1 MVENIF
7 HNGFAK
13 KSLAICRILIIFCII
28 LSACSSP
35 SNPNTTN
42 QPGSTAV
49 PEKPT
54 SVLPSTDQPQ
64 DIPSKASSNNVIT
77 ISFVTGDPASLN
89 PIYATTWGEETV
101 FDLIYL
107 PLWNIDDQGSYH
119 MELAEELPS
128 LANSGISPDGKTIT
142 IKFRENATWSDGQ
155 PVTADDAVFTYN
167 MIMADKNTV
176 SSRYPYDT
184 YIESIRAVNE
194 KTLEIKL
201 NSVWVDWPVS
211 LFNGLTRI
219 LPKHI
224 LQPVFDKD
232 STLDNAAYNRLPTI
246 VNGPFTITEFEPGSH
261 ITFLANDK
269 YWRGRPKLDKI
280 FFRLSEDRAAQL
292 AALASGQ
299 SDIGTYIIGSE
310 FSDIKKMGN
319 MDTTT
324 SPNGLIQTLFLNI
337 DPKSAHPALTNP
349 DVRRAMALAIDRQLI
364 IDKLFYGVYKVP
376 VSFWNGT
383 VYDNPELKPYAFNLS
398 EAKQLLDKAGWV
410 DTNGDGIREKD
421 GRDLSL
427 RYVYISGD
435 EVTNSMVVT
444 IQQMLADVGIK
455 VELLPNTQEVLWAS
469 YADNGPLSHGEYDIT
484 HWVDGMYYFPSP
496 DTSYFLCGQIPTTE
510 KPDGYNWF
518 GICNPQLEDLFA
530 KQSIEIDQQKRIND
544 FRQIAKIMYDE
555 TYIIPIRNDD
565 DIYAVNNRLK
575 NIRFSG
581 ADPFMFVYE
590 WEIK

>member
-1 MVENIF
+1 MLIKLIRNVFSNQ
-7 HNGFAK
+7 
-13 KSLAICRILIIFCII
+13 SLKLFEILIFASLI
-28 LSACSSP
+28 LNACSNPPP
-35 SNPNTTN
+35 SNPNQTITTI
-42 QPGSTAV
+42 STLPTATQVSTNV
-49 PEKPT
+49 PATAKPQVT
-54 SVLPSTDQPQ
+54 GN
-64 DIPSKASSNNVIT
+64 KVIT
-77 ISFVTGDPASLN
+77 VSFVTGDPASLN

-107 PLWNIDDQGSYH
+107 PLWNIDDQGQYH
-119 MELAEELPS
+119 LELANEFPS
-128 LANSGISPDGKTIT
+128 VANGGVSSDGKIIT
-142 IKFRENATWSDGQ
+142 IKFRNDAVWSDGQ
-155 PVTADDAVFTYN
+155 PVTSDDAIFTYN

-184 YIESIRAVNE
+184 YIESMRAVDN
-194 KTLEIKL
+194 KTLEVKL

-232 STLDNAAYNRLPTI
+232 STLDNAKYNRLPTT
-246 VNGPFTITEFEPGSH
+246 VDGPFTISEFEPGSQ

-310 FSDIKKMGN
+310 FAEIKKMGN

-324 SPNGLIQTLFLNI
+324 SPNGLIQTLFLNV
-337 DPKSAHPALTNP
+337 DPKTAHPALTDPN
-349 DVRRAMALAIDRQLI
+349 VRRAMALATDRQLI
-364 IDKLFYGVYKVP
+364 INKLFFGVYKVP
-376 VSFWNGT
+376 ISFWNGT
-383 VYDNPELKPYAFNLS
+383 VFDNPDLKPYPFDPI
-398 EAKQLLDKAGWV
+398 EAKKLLDQAGWV
-410 DTNGDGIREKD
+410 DKNGDGVREKN
-421 GRDLSL
+421 GKDLKL

-435 EVTNSMVVT
+435 EVINTMVVT

-469 YADNGPLSHGEYDIT
+469 YGDNGPLSHGEYDIT

-496 DTSYFLCGQIPTTE
+496 DTSYFLCDQIPTSA

-518 GICNPQLEDLFA
+518 GVCNPELEKLFA
-530 KQSIEIDQQKRIND
+530 QQSVEIDQQKRID
-544 FRQIAKIMYDE
+544 EFHQIARIMYDE

-565 DIYAVNNRLK
+565 DIYAINNRLT
-575 NIRFSG
+575 NIHFSG
-581 ADPFMFVYE
+581 ADPFMFAYE
-590 WEIK
+590 WDLK